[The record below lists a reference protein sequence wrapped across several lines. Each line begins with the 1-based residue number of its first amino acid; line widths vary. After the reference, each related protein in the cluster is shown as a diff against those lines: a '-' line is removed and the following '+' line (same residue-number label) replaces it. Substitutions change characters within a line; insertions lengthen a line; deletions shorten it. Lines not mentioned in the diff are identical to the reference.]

1 MNDLFDFS
9 EFNGSPSLTLRDKQ
23 TLLKMEAKFLFAMA
37 RGSKKSS
44 KKKVNVDEIYVGFH
58 RGIINNCFMQE
69 VMILFEEESL
79 PFVGGKERKL
89 SKKDIEDLEYE
100 NGMRDM
106 FNYQALFYKQ
116 LGITCL
122 RLSNDI
128 KNNPGDNLEKSALDK
143 IDEYMKLSVLYK
155 DLLKEYHSNPYEWL
169 KKYGY
174 KISEYKPKINERN
187 ST

>member
-1 MNDLFDFS
+1 MYNEVNSNTLTKESEMNDLFDFS

-79 PFVGGKERKL
+79 PFVGGKERL
-89 SKKDIEDLEYE
+89 SLIH
-100 NGMRDM
+100 
-106 FNYQALFYKQ
+106 
-116 LGITCL
+116 I
-122 RLSNDI
+122 
-128 KNNPGDNLEKSALDK
+128 
-143 IDEYMKLSVLYK
+143 
-155 DLLKEYHSNPYEWL
+155 
-169 KKYGY
+169 
-174 KISEYKPKINERN
+174 
-187 ST
+187 